1 MRPPTIDNYLRV
13 VYEAGEE
20 VGLEMVTTGLVAKR
34 LNVAQSTATVAI
46 QRLAREGMLSYEAYY
61 GAKLTNAGRKRA
73 QQTVRKHRILE
84 SFLTRVLNLNWAE
97 THAQAQFLE
106 QGVCPWLLERIDEFL
121 DHPSHCPHGD
131 PIPQLDGSL
140 PASETMA
147 LTECREGVGFVLCRV
162 LGHNPNLLRY
172 LNEMRLGIGA
182 KGVVLANASEGG
194 PMVVCL
200 SGQRRE
206 ICRQVACKLMI
217 QSIDTASE
225 IKQCAHLKKAK
236 KTRKAGKQVAL

>member
-1 MRPPTIDNYLRV
+1 MDWRREMVENLLTPVGDNKVSNSRDSSIHIVTDLYQTCINRKAIVRPPTIDNYLRV

-97 THAQAQFLE
+97 THAQAQFSTL
-106 QGVCPWLLERIDEFL
+106 VKND
-121 DHPSHCPHGD
+121 SN
-131 PIPQLDGSL
+131 
-140 PASETMA
+140 MA

-200 SGQRRE
+200 
-206 ICRQVACKLMI
+206 
-217 QSIDTASE
+217 
-225 IKQCAHLKKAK
+225 
-236 KTRKAGKQVAL
+236 